1 MADTN
6 NISYVASVL
15 DGKITSSYSQVN
27 KQTGK
32 IDKNEPST
40 VAGGE
45 LNKEAFLQLLVAQM
59 QYQDP
64 LEPTDNTEYISQ
76 LANFSSLEQMQNM
89 NESMKNMS
97 MASDLQR
104 AANLVGQFA
113 TIREGEQ
120 NIVTGKVDSVEYK
133 DGTAYVSIGGK
144 SYELSKVAEQIDQEY
159 LTASA
164 LSTSITE
171 ALKGLPEIETI
182 TDVYED
188 KIAAIR
194 TVYDGLD
201 TYQKS
206 FVSQTDLATL
216 KAYEEKLAEVKAS
229 YEADNAE
236 DASEDAKESVEDKVE
251 EAANEA

>member
-15 DGKITSSYSQVN
+15 DGKVTSSYSQVN

-89 NESMKNMS
+89 NDSLKNMS

-104 AANLVGQFA
+104 AANMVGQFA
-113 TIREGEQ
+113 TIKENGQ
-120 NIVTGKVDSVEYK
+120 SIVTGKVDAVEYK

-171 ALKGLPEIETI
+171 ALKGLPELEVL
-182 TDVYED
+182 TDVYEE

-201 TYQKS
+201 TYQRS
-206 FVSQTDLATL
+206 FVSQTDLAKL
-216 KAYEEKLAEVKAS
+216 KAYEEKLAEIKAS
-229 YEADNAE
+229 YEAEATE
-236 DASEDAKESVEDKVE
+236 GSEDNTEAAE
-251 EAANEA
+251 EA

>member
-15 DGKITSSYSQVN
+15 DGKVTSSYSQVN

-89 NESMKNMS
+89 NDSLKNMS

-104 AANLVGQFA
+104 AANMVGQFA
-113 TIREGEQ
+113 TIKENGQ
-120 NIVTGKVDSVEYK
+120 SIVTGKVDAVEYK

-164 LSTSITE
+164 LSTSIAE
-171 ALKGLPEIETI
+171 ALKGLPELDVF

-201 TYQKS
+201 SYQKS
-206 FVSQTDLATL
+206 FVSQTDLAKL
-216 KAYEEKLAEVKAS
+216 KAYEEKLAEIKAS
-229 YEADNAE
+229 YETEATE
-236 DASEDAKESVEDKVE
+236 GSEDNTEAAE
-251 EAANEA
+251 EA